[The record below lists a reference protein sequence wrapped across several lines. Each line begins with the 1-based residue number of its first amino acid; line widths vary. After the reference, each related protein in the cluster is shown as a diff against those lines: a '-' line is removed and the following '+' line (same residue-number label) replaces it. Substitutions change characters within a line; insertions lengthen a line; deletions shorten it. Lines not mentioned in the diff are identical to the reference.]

1 MLHFDYTLIITLI
14 DEIKLYQ
21 ISQFSN
27 SILKQDFKEKQ
38 SFLAC
43 QPEEEQGETATL
55 CTCAYQTAR
64 RKKIKSWGVDEGFKN
79 TFLV

>member
-27 SILKQDFKEKQ
+27 SILKQDFKENQ
-38 SFLAC
+38 HSWLDS
-43 QPEEEQGETATL
+43 Q
-55 CTCAYQTAR
+55 
-64 RKKIKSWGVDEGFKN
+64 RKNRGKLQHFVLMPTRLPGVKKENHGG
-79 TFLV
+79 